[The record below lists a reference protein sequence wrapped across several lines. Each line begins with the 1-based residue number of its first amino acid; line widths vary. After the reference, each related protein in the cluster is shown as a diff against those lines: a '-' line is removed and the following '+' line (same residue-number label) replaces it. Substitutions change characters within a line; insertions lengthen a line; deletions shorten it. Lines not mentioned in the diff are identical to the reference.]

1 MQIKIPAS
9 FWRGGTSRAVF
20 FKEEDLASY
29 DAPTRDLIILAALG
43 SPDPYGRQVDGLG
56 GGISSLSKVGIIGRG
71 TEGNPAVR
79 FTFGQVDV
87 ERPFVDYLGT
97 CGNMSAAV
105 GPFAIDEGLLPAIDP
120 VTPVRVLSTNT
131 GKHYIAYVPVR
142 DGRAETEGDYTIDG
156 VPGPGA
162 PIALEFL
169 DPGGS
174 TGGRVLPT
182 GHATDALVLEDG
194 RRVTVS
200 LVDAAAP
207 MVFVLAEELGAAAT
221 ELPQDLDTNRVLQDL
236 LEDIRSQAAVTL
248 GMADSVAQARD
259 KVKAVPKI
267 AIVAPPT
274 SYHTTR
280 GTPIGAEQVDLV
292 SRMISMGK
300 THRTFAGTSSMCLS
314 VAAAITGTVVNA
326 GARRAFPDRVRI
338 GHPAGIME
346 VGAKVQPQGD
356 DWRVESVTTQRTA
369 RRIMDGFIYVPQ
381 SYIQGKPWFA

>member
-20 FKEEDLASY
+20 FKEEDLSAY
-29 DAPTRDLIILAALG
+29 DTPTRDLIILAALG
-43 SPDPYGRQVDGLG
+43 SPDPYGRQIDGLG

-71 TEGNPAVR
+71 TESNPAVR

-97 CGNMSAAV
+97 CGNMSSAV

-142 DGRAETEGDYTIDG
+142 DGHAETEGDYAIDG

-162 PIALEFL
+162 RIALEFL

-182 GHATDALVLEDG
+182 GHATDTLALEDG

-221 ELPQDLDTNRVLQDL
+221 ELPQDLDADRALQDL
-236 LEDIRSQAAVTL
+236 LEEIRAQAAVHL
-248 GMADSVAQARD
+248 GMAENVAQARD

-274 SYHTTR
+274 PYYTTR

-314 VAAAITGTVVNA
+314 VAAAIPGTVVNA
-326 GARRAFPDRVRI
+326 VARRAFPDRVRI

-381 SYIQGKPWFA
+381 SYMQGKPWFA

>member
-29 DAPTRDLIILAALG
+29 DAPKRDLIILAALG
-43 SPDPYGRQVDGLG
+43 SPDPYGRQIDGLG

-71 TEGNPAVR
+71 TEGDPAVR

-162 PIALEFL
+162 RIALEFL

-182 GHATDALVLEDG
+182 GHATDTLALEGG
-194 RRVTVS
+194 RRATVS

-221 ELPQDLDTNRVLQDL
+221 ELPPDLDADRALQDL
-236 LEDIRSQAAVTL
+236 LEEIRAQAAVAL
-248 GMADSVAQARD
+248 GMAETVAQARD

-267 AIVAPPT
+267 AMVAPPT
-274 SYHTTR
+274 PYHTTR
-280 GTPIGAEQVDLV
+280 GTPVGTEQVDLV

-314 VAAAITGTVVNA
+314 VAAAIPGTVVNA
-326 GARRAFPDRVRI
+326 VARRALPDRVRI

-381 SYIQGKPWFA
+381 SYMQGKPWFA

>member
-1 MQIKIPAS
+1 MQTKIRAA

-20 FKEEDLASY
+20 FKEEDLAAY
-29 DAPTRDLIILAALG
+29 DAPRRDLIILAALG

-56 GGISSLSKVGIIGRG
+56 GGISSLSKVGILGRG
-71 TEGNPAVR
+71 TGLDTAVR

-105 GPFAIDEGLLPAIDP
+105 GPFAIDAGWVPAIEP

-131 GKHYIAYVPVR
+131 GKHYVAYVPVR
-142 DGRAETEGDYTIDG
+142 DGQAETEGDYSIDG
-156 VPGPGA
+156 VPGTGA
-162 PIALEFL
+162 RIALEFL

-182 GHATDALVLEDG
+182 GRATDTLVLEDG

-207 MVFVLAEELGAAAT
+207 MVFVLAEEVGAGAT
-221 ELPQDLDTNRVLQDL
+221 ELPQDLDANPTLQRL
-236 LEDIRSQAAVTL
+236 LEEIRARAAVQL
-248 GMADSVAQARD
+248 GMAESVAQARE
-259 KVKAVPKI
+259 KVKVIPKI
-267 AIVAPPT
+267 AMVAAPTAYRTTRDASIVAD
-274 SYHTTR
+274 
-280 GTPIGAEQVDLV
+280 QVDLV
-292 SRMISMGK
+292 SRLISMGK
-300 THRTFAGTSSMCLS
+300 AHRTFAGTSCMCLA
-314 VAAAITGTVVNA
+314 VAAAIPGTVVHA
-326 GARRAFPDRVRI
+326 IARPAQPDRIRI
-338 GHPAGIME
+338 GHPAGVME
-346 VGAKVQPQGD
+346 VGAKVQPAGD

-381 SYIQGKPWFA
+381 SYMQGKPWFA